1 MLTLYRRH
9 LKRCEHKKDGR
20 GYRRCHCPVW
30 VDGHLNGE
38 DINKSL
44 NERDWQ
50 RAQRIIRDWEADG
63 KVPLRRE
70 EPEVMTIARACE
82 QFLADAKARNLS
94 PGTIANYKRLLRNLE
109 RFATYCGISALS
121 DLSVQHL
128 VKFRGEWKL
137 SNLTAL
143 KHLERMRSFFRFARD
158 NGWIA
163 ENLGSKLKSPR
174 IAPAPTL
181 PFTKEQMTAIL
192 DAASKKAET
201 GKGEARSNN
210 LRLRTLI
217 LFLRYT
223 GLRIGDAVGCPVE
236 RVADG
241 KLRLYTQKTGTH
253 VHLPIPEFLLK
264 ALEVTP
270 RRSEHYFF
278 WSGNCKLQTA
288 VTDFQTRLREL
299 FAEIGIAKGHAH
311 RFRDTFAVGL
321 LLKGVPLERISVA
334 LGHSSVK
341 VTEKHYA
348 PWVRERQEQVEA
360 DVRRTWSDDPI
371 VLLENAALATDETK
385 GTQKLRGKNE
395 AVN

>member
-1 MLTLYRRH
+1 MLTIYRRH
-9 LKRCEHKKDGR
+9 KKSCAHAAEGWA
-20 GYRRCHCPVW
+20 YRRCHCPVW
-30 VDGHLNGE
+30 VKGAIGSE
-38 DINKSL
+38 KIWCSL
-44 NERDWQ
+44 GTTDWERGSRQ
-50 RAQRIIRDWEADG
+50 IRDWEAAG
-63 KVPLRRE
+63 QLPLRAE
-70 EPEVMTIARACE
+70 QAEAMTIAHACE

-94 PGTIANYKRLLRNLE
+94 SGTIANYKRLLGNLE
-109 RFATYCGISALS
+109 RFATSFRISALS
-121 DLSVQHL
+121 DLSVQDL
-128 VKFRGEWKL
+128 TKFRGGWKL

-143 KHLERMRSFFRFARD
+143 KHLERLRSFFRFARD

-174 IAPAPTL
+174 VAPAPTL

-192 DAASKKAET
+192 DEASKKAAT

-236 RVADG
+236 RIADG

-253 VHLPIPEFLLK
+253 VHLPVPEFLLK
-264 ALEVTP
+264 ALDVTP
-270 RRSEHYFF
+270 RRSESYFF
-278 WSGNCKLQTA
+278 WNGNCKLQTA
-288 VTDFQTRLREL
+288 VTDWQTKLRDL
-299 FAEIGIAKGHAH
+299 FEDAGIPNGHAH

-360 DVRRTWSDDPI
+360 DVRRTWADDPI
-371 VLLENAALATDETK
+371 VILENAAAESEAAKVTPE
-385 GTQKLRGKNE
+385 LRGKSPRIM
-395 AVN
+395 